1 MPLKLSVGLSKKI
14 GQPDYGSLGASCHV
28 EFELDAGLLDSD
40 LERLHHHAR
49 RAYVACAQAVNDE
62 LARHQQA
69 AAASRN
75 GSARTADHGS
85 QASRQAN
92 GHGNGSGPGGTHGHG
107 PSSTHQSG
115 AQRITGKQLEYVR
128 QLAGQI
134 RGVGLRRLETLAQR
148 MFAKPLAD
156 LSSLDASGLIDVL
169 KDVKAGRIDLDAAL
183 NGAQS

>member
-40 LERLHHHAR
+40 LERLHHQAR

-69 AAASRN
+69 AATSRS
-75 GSARTADHGS
+75 GSARATDNGS
-85 QASRQAN
+85 QASGQAN
-92 GHGNGSGPGGTHGHG
+92 GSGNGNGHSGSHGNGLGNS
-107 PSSTHQSG
+107 HQSG

-128 QLAGQI
+128 QLASQI
-134 RGVGLRRLETLAQR
+134 RGVGIRRLEILAQR

-169 KDVKAGRIDLDAAL
+169 KDVKAGRIELDAAL